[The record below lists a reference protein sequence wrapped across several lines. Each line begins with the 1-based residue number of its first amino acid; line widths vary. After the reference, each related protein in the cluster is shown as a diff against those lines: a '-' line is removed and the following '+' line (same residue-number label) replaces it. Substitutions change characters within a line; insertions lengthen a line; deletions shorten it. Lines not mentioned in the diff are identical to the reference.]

1 MREIDLLILKLGP
14 MDLGTSPGLGAI
26 GNQPWDQ
33 FLIPPLTVA
42 GLSRPKMEVLHSEK
56 VTFTGSYPLNGHK
69 WQL

>member
-33 FLIPPLTVA
+33 FLIPSLTVA

-56 VTFTGSYPLNGHK
+56 VTFTGLHPFNGHK